1 LGRVKTYSLH
11 HDPARGHPTDGLA
24 YRKGRGWGTATSAT
38 GCRLICGGGASQSFW
53 VFDVGA
59 RVKPCVSPDD
69 PRRVIELLRERVPID

>member
-1 LGRVKTYSLH
+1 
-11 HDPARGHPTDGLA
+11 
-24 YRKGRGWGTATSAT
+24 
-38 GCRLICGGGASQSFW
+38 LICGGGASQSFW